1 MDALDEQ
8 RVKYINHLMDDI
20 HKQSS
25 DVYESLIDK
34 DFKEAEHNINELI
47 STLNNIKSS
56 FKEDI

>member
-20 HKQSS
+20 YKQSS

-47 STLNNIKSS
+47 LTLNNIKSS

>member
-34 DFKEAEHNINELI
+34 DFNEAENNINKLI

-56 FKEDI
+56 FKDEI

>member
-20 HKQSS
+20 YKQSS

-34 DFKEAEHNINELI
+34 DFNEAENNINKLI

>member
-8 RVKYINHLMDDI
+8 RVKYINYLMDDI

>member
-1 MDALDEQ
+1 
-8 RVKYINHLMDDI
+8 MDDI

-47 STLNNIKSS
+47 LTLNNIKSS

>member
-20 HKQSS
+20 YKQSS

-47 STLNNIKSS
+47 STLNNIKFS

>member
-47 STLNNIKSS
+47 STLNNIKFS